1 MISIAIGDDETKNV
15 LVAGV
20 AQDADVQRV
29 VVGPAIGEVQ
39 GIAIRKSN
47 LEDPAAGDTAYILA
61 SCVID
66 EQVTLAMLTQDGHN
80 ALTCVVEEDS
90 NEILFYKV
98 LDKSVAVPANSLLKL
113 SAAEPQGDVAEL
125 PVIKVEIGDFN
136 NDAFCRILHAPSD
149 DQYDLA
155 AGFTLLKTMQGGFI
169 EWGELINTA
178 YTQ

>member
-1 MISIAIGDDETKNV
+1 M
-15 LVAGV
+15 

-39 GIAIRKSN
+39 DVAIRKSN
-47 LEDPAAGDTAYILA
+47 LEVPVVGDTAYILA

-66 EQVTLAMLTQDGHN
+66 EQVTLAMLTQDGKT

-90 NEILFYKV
+90 NNTQFFKV
-98 LDKSVAVPANSLLKL
+98 LDKSVAVPANATLKL

-125 PVIKVEIGDFN
+125 PVIKVEIAEFN
-136 NDAFCRILHAPSD
+136 NDVFVKILHAPSD
-149 DQYDLA
+149 NQYDGS
-155 AGFTLLKTMQGGFI
+155 AGFTLLKTKQGGTI
-169 EWGELINTA
+169 EWGESINTA